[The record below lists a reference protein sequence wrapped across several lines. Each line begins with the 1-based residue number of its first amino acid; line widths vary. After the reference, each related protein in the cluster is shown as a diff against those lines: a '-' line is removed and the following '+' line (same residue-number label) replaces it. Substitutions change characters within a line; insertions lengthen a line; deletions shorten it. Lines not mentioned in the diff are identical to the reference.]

1 MSRIVL
7 LVLLGFTAATSIV
20 SGLVMLLQTW
30 LGLGAI
36 ALPPEASLPL
46 WLLQDSPFSSYL
58 VPGLILALVVGGTHL
73 AAFVLTLRR
82 ARPAGFVTAV
92 AAFAILIWI
101 FVQMVFIPFSAL
113 QALYFA
119 VGLAELGF
127 LLLSLGLLAG
137 HGPGDHGVA
146 AVPPL
151 TPGRGTRPGNHPTP
165 RKAP

>member
-7 LVLLGFTAATSIV
+7 LVLLGFTAATSII
-20 SGLVMLLQTW
+20 SGLVMLVQTW
-30 LGLGAI
+30 LGPGAV

-46 WLLQDSPFSSYL
+46 WLLQDSPFESYL
-58 VPGLILALVVGGTHL
+58 VPGLILTVVVGGTHL

-82 ARPAGFVTAV
+82 SHPARFVTAV

-137 HGPGDHGVA
+137 HGPADHVVA

-151 TPGRGTRPGNHPTP
+151 TTGRGTRPGNRPTP